1 MNAVVQPDL
10 TIADFEAGNIDPEQ
24 FNHQGHIYVAWLYIR
39 QYGTPAA
46 ITRFDA
52 ALRRLTQ
59 QCGIPGKYHATMTW
73 FFLLLI
79 SERFEERGGWH
90 TFCRKNADLVT
101 DSKKTLDRYYS
112 EDLLFSKIARERFV
126 LPDNLKI

>member
-1 MNAVVQPDL
+1 MQPDL

-24 FNHQGHIYVAWLYIR
+24 FNHQGHLYVAWLYIR
-39 QYGTPAA
+39 QYGTLDA

-79 SERFEERGGWH
+79 SERFEERDGWH

-101 DSKKTLDRYYS
+101 ESKKTLGRYYS
-112 EDLLFSKIARERFV
+112 EDLMFSKIARERFV

>member
-1 MNAVVQPDL
+1 MSAVMRPDL

-39 QYGTPAA
+39 QYGTLDA

-52 ALRRLTQ
+52 ALRRLTLQ
-59 QCGIPGKYHATMTW
+59 LGIPGKYHATITW

-79 SERFEERGGWH
+79 GERFEERDGWH
-90 TFCRKNADLVT
+90 SFCGKNADLVT
-101 DSKKTLDRYYS
+101 DNKTTLGRYYS

-126 LPDNLKI
+126 LPDKLRI